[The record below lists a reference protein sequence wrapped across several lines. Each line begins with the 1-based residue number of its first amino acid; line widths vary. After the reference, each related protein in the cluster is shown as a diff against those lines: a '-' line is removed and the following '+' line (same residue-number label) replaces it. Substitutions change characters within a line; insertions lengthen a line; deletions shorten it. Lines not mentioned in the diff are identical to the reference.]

1 MTTSQLTCQAIQEIS
16 VVLLDLGTL
25 IQPGL
30 VEVLPRRDSDRP
42 DERLELPPEE
52 SIATYEGITAEKLE
66 GERAIQ
72 VA

>member
-1 MTTSQLTCQAIQEIS
+1 M
-16 VVLLDLGTL
+16 VLLDLDML
-25 IQPGL
+25 ICSGF
-30 VEVLPRRDSDRP
+30 VEVLPSRDSDRP

-72 VA
+72 AA